1 MSIEALALGIAL
13 TTAVFSIVYSSY
25 ELIKDR

>member
-13 TTAVFSIVYSSY
+13 TIALFAIVYSSY
-25 ELIKDR
+25 DIIKE